1 MWRHRSRIIGNAKSC
16 IIVPEHRA
24 HAYKDFRTRA
34 GYLVCT
40 DGIEVLYAYTVE
52 CKFTMKN
59 VIAPNNITIFLYLI
73 NWLSISMFLNFY
85 TGRWGRVCRSES
97 AELARCGPRRIFL
110 YFYISMY
117 CNYISIF
124 LQLIHYFYTVPA
136 LPKVGNSNLTD
147 FDFSNSNFNLTP
159 RLRLRPRLL

>member
-1 MWRHRSRIIGNAKSC
+1 MHASLYGCGCWPFQSVLPSNVKSC

-97 AELARCGPRRIFL
+97 AELARCGPRYIFYNYFYMSIFL
-110 YFYISMY
+110 YFAYFYISHT
-117 CNYISIF
+117 SIF
-124 LQLIHYFYTVPA
+124 LYCPGSTKSREL
-136 LPKVGNSNLTD
+136 
-147 FDFSNSNFNLTP
+147 
-159 RLRLRPRLL
+159 